1 MLIIKKK
8 KLFVGRNSRDEQF
21 CFNFLVV
28 LIYFQLHL
36 NLFIPTYKSYDLDKK
51 KQVTFQRPYLGQI
64 STDFKKLHEV
74 WKRKRIPYNPSNL
87 RLCATL

>member
-1 MLIIKKK
+1 MDGNKRGLVSCLGRRKNNCIMLIIKKK

-36 NLFIPTYKSYDLDKK
+36 NLFIPTNKSYDLDKK
-51 KQVTFQRPYLGQI
+51 NQSIK
-64 STDFKKLHEV
+64 S
-74 WKRKRIPYNPSNL
+74 SM
-87 RLCATL
+87 A